1 MFQTTCA
8 AVAEV
13 KAQLETRA
21 CRSTPRLPIFMRA
34 AELTK
39 ILAATDSA
47 NVQSLEALVQL
58 YISNKYR
65 NNPATMHLLT
75 QVLKLKRVLILIDGL
90 DEAAKYRSTIEGW
103 IDQASVAQNVGLMV
117 STREYAFESS
127 RVYCRLSEFVPVKI
141 QELDEGASIAT
152 AFRQSQRQL
161 GSAGAMPTLPRH
173 WLC

>member
-1 MFQTTCA
+1 
-8 AVAEV
+8 
-13 KAQLETRA
+13 
-21 CRSTPRLPIFMRA
+21 MRA

-58 YISNKYR
+58 YISAKYQ
-65 NNPATMHLLT
+65 NDPATMHLLT

-117 STREYAFESS
+117 
-127 RVYCRLSEFVPVKI
+127 
-141 QELDEGASIAT
+141 
-152 AFRQSQRQL
+152 
-161 GSAGAMPTLPRH
+161 
-173 WLC
+173 